1 MRTKLSNLR
10 PGQKGRI
17 LEVEGHEIQI
27 ALARLGV
34 LPGDVFVLANVAPLG
49 DPLAIS
55 INGTK
60 VFLRRKDATTVWI
73 DLLG

>member
-1 MRTKLSNLR
+1 MRTKLSKLK

-17 LEVEGHEIQI
+17 LEVEGHQIQI

-49 DPLAIS
+49 DPIAIS

-60 VFLRRKDATTVWI
+60 VFLRKKDAATVWI
-73 DLLG
+73 DLLS